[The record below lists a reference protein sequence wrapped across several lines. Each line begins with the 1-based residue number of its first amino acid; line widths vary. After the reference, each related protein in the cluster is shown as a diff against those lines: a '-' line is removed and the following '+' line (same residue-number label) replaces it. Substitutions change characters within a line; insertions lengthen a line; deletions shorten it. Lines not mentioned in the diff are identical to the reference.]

1 MFSGLGFEIGLLVVS
16 YLFGSIP
23 FSIVLGKGIKGID
36 VRKHGSGNPGG
47 TNSIRHLGR
56 KVGFLV
62 VFLDGLKGGLIV
74 LLIRVGVIHVE
85 FIPALAFGTVA
96 AIGHV
101 FSIFIGFRGG
111 KAVASTMGLITGF
124 NVIWGAICVILFF
137 SVLKIIKY
145 VSIGST
151 SIPFFVII
159 ISLIWHLADIR
170 IIPYIEYTNYFTE
183 VLPFFIVLAGLIIYR
198 HQQNYRNIRNGV
210 EPKAR
215 I

>member
-1 MFSGLGFEIGLLVVS
+1 MFSGLGFEIALLVVA

-23 FSIVLGKGIKGID
+23 FSIVLGKRIKGID
-36 VRKHGSGNPGG
+36 VREHGSGNPGG

-56 KVGFLV
+56 KVGFFV

-74 LLIRVGVIHVE
+74 LLIRTGVISVE
-85 FIPALAFGTVA
+85 YIPALAFGTVA

-101 FSIFIGFRGG
+101 FSIFLGLRGG

-124 NVIWGAICVILFF
+124 NVIWGLVCVGMFF
-137 SVLKIIKY
+137 LVVKITKY

-151 SIPFFVII
+151 SIPFTVILL
-159 ISLIWHLADIR
+159 SLIWEFTGLR
-170 IIPYIEYTNYFTE
+170 LIPYVEYSNYFVE
-183 VLPFFIVLAGLIIYR
+183 VLPFFVALTLLIIYR
-198 HQQNYRNIRNGV
+198 HQKNYNNIKNGV

>member
-1 MFSGLGFEIGLLVVS
+1 MFSGLGFEIALLVVS

-23 FSIVLGKGIKGID
+23 FSVLLGKRIKGID
-36 VRKHGSGNPGG
+36 VREHGSGNPGG

-74 LLIRVGVIHVE
+74 LLIRTGVIHVE

-101 FSIFIGFRGG
+101 FPIFIGFRGG

-124 NVIWGAICVILFF
+124 NVIWGLICVGTFF
-137 SVLKIIKY
+137 LVLKIVKY
-145 VSIGST
+145 VSVGST
-151 SIPFFVII
+151 SIPFTVII
-159 ISLIWHLADIR
+159 LSLIWELFGIR
-170 IIPYIEYTNYFTE
+170 IIPYIEYQNYVVE
-183 VLPFFIVLAGLIIYR
+183 VLPFFIILAGLIIYR
-198 HQQNYRNIRNGV
+198 HQQNYKNIRNGV